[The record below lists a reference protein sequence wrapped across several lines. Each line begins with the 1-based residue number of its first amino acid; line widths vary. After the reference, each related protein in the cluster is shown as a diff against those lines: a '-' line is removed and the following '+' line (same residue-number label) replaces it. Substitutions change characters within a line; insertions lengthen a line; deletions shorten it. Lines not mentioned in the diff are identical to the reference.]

1 MMCWTRQ
8 GVEGVLE
15 MTSRVA
21 LRMAE
26 MALREVEMDRQIRHR
41 IHLNSKPEYTGKINL
56 RMREMMDLPRGRQ
69 IYLRAEGTTPSDEQQ
84 LDDVPIE
91 DVR

>member
-1 MMCWTRQ
+1 MCGRRQ

-15 MTSRVA
+15 MA
-21 LRMAE
+21 LRVDLRIVE

-41 IHLNSKPEYTGKINL
+41 IHLNSKPEYIGQINL
-56 RMREMMDLPRGRQ
+56 RTREMMDLPWGRQ